1 MKKILSVI
9 LVTVMLLSMSV
20 TAFAANDVQQTP
32 RKSATMDIVEQGYRI
47 VQKNEA
53 ISILMEKKD
62 YSYNDALKA
71 VEQAS
76 TRGVSYGERWIK
88 YDAGMGYEIEVGC
101 LIEIECGSGHCNF
114 GDVIEKWSAATGSGD
129 YTWDEFY
136 VYVEVGPPFATSIN
150 FRARGNLEVTTTT
163 SSSAG
168 FEAAGFSVVGS
179 VSTQYIYRKT
189 VSIDETW
196 TVGDPLE

>member
-1 MKKILSVI
+1 
-9 LVTVMLLSMSV
+9 
-20 TAFAANDVQQTP
+20 
-32 RKSATMDIVEQGYRI
+32 
-47 VQKNEA
+47 
-53 ISILMEKKD
+53 
-62 YSYNDALKA
+62 
-71 VEQAS
+71 
-76 TRGVSYGERWIK
+76 
-88 YDAGMGYEIEVGC
+88 MGYEIEVGC

>member
-1 MKKILSVI
+1 MKKVLSIILS
-9 LVTVMLLSMSV
+9 LVMLLSMSV
-20 TAFAANDVQQTP
+20 TAFAANDVQQE
-32 RKSATMDIVEQGYRI
+32 SATMDIVEQGYRL

-179 VSTQYIYRKT
+179 VSTQHIYRKT

>member
-1 MKKILSVI
+1 MKKVLCIVLS
-9 LVTVMLLSMSV
+9 LVMLLSMSV

-32 RKSATMDIVEQGYRI
+32 KKSATMDIVEQGYRI

-71 VEQAS
+71 VEKAS

-179 VSTQYIYRKT
+179 VSTQHIYRKT

>member
-1 MKKILSVI
+1 MKKVLCIVLS
-9 LVTVMLLSMSV
+9 LVMLLSMSV

-32 RKSATMDIVEQGYRI
+32 RKIATMDIVEQGYRI

-62 YSYNDALKA
+62 YSYNDAMKA

>member
-1 MKKILSVI
+1 MKKVLCIVLS
-9 LVTVMLLSMSV
+9 LVMLLSMSV

-32 RKSATMDIVEQGYRI
+32 RKIATMDIVEQGYRI

-114 GDVIEKWSAATGSGD
+114 GDVIEKWSAA
-129 YTWDEFY
+129 
-136 VYVEVGPPFATSIN
+136 
-150 FRARGNLEVTTTT
+150 R
-163 SSSAG
+163 
-168 FEAAGFSVVGS
+168 
-179 VSTQYIYRKT
+179 
-189 VSIDETW
+189 
-196 TVGDPLE
+196 

>member
-1 MKKILSVI
+1 MKKVLCIVLS
-9 LVTVMLLSMSV
+9 LVMLLSMSV

-32 RKSATMDIVEQGYRI
+32 RKIATMDIVEQGYRI

-179 VSTQYIYRKT
+179 VSTQYFYRKT

>member
-1 MKKILSVI
+1 MKKVLCIVLS
-9 LVTVMLLSMSV
+9 LVMLLSMSV
-20 TAFAANDVQQTP
+20 TAFAVNDVQQE
-32 RKSATMDIVEQGYRI
+32 SATMDIVEQGYRI

-179 VSTQYIYRKT
+179 VSTQHIYRKT

>member
-1 MKKILSVI
+1 MKKVLCIVLSLVI
-9 LVTVMLLSMSV
+9 LLSMSV

-32 RKSATMDIVEQGYRI
+32 RKIATMDIVEQGYRI

-179 VSTQYIYRKT
+179 VSTQHIYRKT

>member
-1 MKKILSVI
+1 MKKVLSIILS
-9 LVTVMLLSMSV
+9 LVMLLSMSV
-20 TAFAANDVQQTP
+20 TAFAANDVQQE
-32 RKSATMDIVEQGYRI
+32 SATMDIVEQGYRI

-179 VSTQYIYRKT
+179 VSTQHIYRKT

>member
-1 MKKILSVI
+1 MKKVLCIVLS
-9 LVTVMLLSMSV
+9 LVMLLSMSV

-32 RKSATMDIVEQGYRI
+32 RKIATMDIVEQGYRI

-71 VEQAS
+71 VEQAP

>member
-1 MKKILSVI
+1 MKKVLCIVLS
-9 LVTVMLLSMSV
+9 LVMLLSMSV

-32 RKSATMDIVEQGYRI
+32 RKIATMDIVEQGYRI

>member
-1 MKKILSVI
+1 MKKVLCIVLT
-9 LVTVMLLSMSV
+9 LVMLLSMSV
-20 TAFAANDVQQTP
+20 TAFAANDEQQTP
-32 RKSATMDIVEQGYRI
+32 RESATMYIAEQGYRI

-62 YSYNDALKA
+62 YSYNDALQV

-88 YDAGMGYEIEVGC
+88 YNAGMGYEIEVGC

-150 FRARGNLEVTTTT
+150 FRARGNLEVTTTA

-168 FEAAGFSVVGS
+168 FEAAGFSIVGG

-196 TVGDPLE
+196 TVGDPLV